1 MCLIYCIFC
10 DVVYLLNFWHPAN
23 FHLCTYEVRQSQE
36 IPVKLVTAKKHN
48 NTKNH
53 YNLTPLHS
61 TEVAAGVEICIH
73 LINSNFS
80 LCAGQTKHKKEQHIL
95 KFIIDALLLLIKG
108 SLNISASPTYT
119 VRSISSLTLTQF
131 YNFCLFTSP
140 QMTTNETEV
149 QIFIF
154 KCNAIPHF
162 QWLKYKTN
170 RHNTGVELY

>member
-1 MCLIYCIFC
+1 MISPKLLFGALPDGKIDCIFC

-61 TEVAAGVEICIH
+61 TEVAAGVEICKH

-162 QWLKYKTN
+162 Q
-170 RHNTGVELY
+170 

>member
-1 MCLIYCIFC
+1 MISPKLSFGALPDGKIDFC
-10 DVVYLLNFWHPAN
+10 NLFEFFPIV
-23 FHLCTYEVRQSQE
+23 TVRYM
-36 IPVKLVTAKKHN
+36 VTAKKHN

-61 TEVAAGVEICIH
+61 TEVAAGVEICKH

-162 QWLKYKTN
+162 Q
-170 RHNTGVELY
+170 